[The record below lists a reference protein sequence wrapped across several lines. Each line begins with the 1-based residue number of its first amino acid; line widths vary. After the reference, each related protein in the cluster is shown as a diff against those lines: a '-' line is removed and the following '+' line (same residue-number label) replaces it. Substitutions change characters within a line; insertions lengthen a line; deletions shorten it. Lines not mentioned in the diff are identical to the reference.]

1 MDAGL
6 IQWRSPNSSRYPF
19 FVLTAIWR
27 FVVIQ
32 TARQCDSQRESKGY
46 AIAINLKKRLIINK
60 IMTICN
66 QQTVAPEFRADS
78 LIDHLVKPK

>member
-46 AIAINLKKRLIINK
+46 AIAIKSKKTVNY
-60 IMTICN
+60 
-66 QQTVAPEFRADS
+66 QQDTDYMYTNRQWRRSFAPIA
-78 LIDHLVKPK
+78 